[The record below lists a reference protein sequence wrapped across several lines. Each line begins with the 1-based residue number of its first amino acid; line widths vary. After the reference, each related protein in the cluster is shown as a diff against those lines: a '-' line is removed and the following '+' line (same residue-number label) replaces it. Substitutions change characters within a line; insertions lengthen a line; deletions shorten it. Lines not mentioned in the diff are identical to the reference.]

1 MFANVPTRRA
11 LITYNEE
18 TTKRVISMIDVS
30 VLYFVRHSGPGGK
43 ELLSKRRAAQG
54 SIGYR
59 PRLQT
64 G

>member
-1 MFANVPTRRA
+1 MFANVPTGRA

-18 TTKRVISMIDVS
+18 TTKRVILMTDVS
-30 VLYFVRHSGPGGK
+30 VYCFVRHSGPGGK
-43 ELLSKRRAAQG
+43 ELLPKRHATQG

-59 PRLQT
+59 PRPQT